1 MHARVDE
8 REAVA
13 DLAGVAL
20 PVHDGVVGPVG
31 PRPVGPRPVGLVD
44 VDGCVERVRKLD
56 HRAVEVRTVWH
67 VTYARNSCQS
77 RVNDQ
82 LESDTGT
89 EQVPRFI

>member
-1 MHARVDE
+1 
-8 REAVA
+8 
-13 DLAGVAL
+13 
-20 PVHDGVVGPVG
+20 
-31 PRPVGPRPVGLVD
+31 VD